1 MPLISESA
9 LKIFFSVRGVDSY
22 INLDSMQKE
31 SGSHK
36 QLFFAAIIS
45 LGVTIVFEKIRD
57 QSRLLEKAA
66 TLISRAITI
75 L

>member
-1 MPLISESA
+1 
-9 LKIFFSVRGVDSY
+9 
-22 INLDSMQKE
+22 MQKE